1 MFAGKMLVEIFMC
14 GNLFLQIAG
23 RIAKI
28 RTLKNFV
35 PHGSKFQDIAQRMG
49 CNEVVSD
56 NQLISLLVRY
66 FAAHAK

>member
-1 MFAGKMLVEIFMC
+1 MFVVIFIC
-14 GNLFLQIAG
+14 GNLFLRIAG

-35 PHGSKFQDIAQRMG
+35 PHGSFQDIAQRTG

>member
-1 MFAGKMLVEIFMC
+1 MFVVILIC

-28 RTLKNFV
+28 ITLKNFV
-35 PHGSKFQDIAQRMG
+35 PHGSFQDIAQRTG

-56 NQLISLLVRY
+56 NFSVAQVIIVRV
-66 FAAHAK
+66 FFL